1 MTCIKLE
8 DVLLQEAKA
17 IHPDKKPVI
26 GSYEELLRLESTAL
40 CISGGGIRS
49 ASFSQG
55 VIEALAC
62 HPRPDAANPH
72 PERTVGSAQDSLL
85 AQFHYLSTV
94 SGGGYVGSWL
104 SAWVTREHRPGGAG
118 WAGVWTKLTGKR
130 AKPDREAPEIHWL
143 RTYSNYLTPKLGL
156 TSADTWAGIAIF
168 LRNLILNWFVLLPV
182 LAAILLVLK
191 LFAIALGWTSVFPAD
206 VELRQWP
213 SEPQQWIFWILVLLG
228 LLALLTALYFSNRH
242 RPTHGPRNATQG
254 QFLKFDLLPGFLA
267 ALLLTCAIAVPG
279 VQALAQ
285 DYLLASVRLPDP
297 QNALIIRPSLYG
309 IIALA
314 VFGTALCALSWILAW
329 PRNASRLGPDFVSWS
344 IAGLV
349 FGALVAV
356 GIYLY
361 FSSPAKPIWPFKT
374 KEILLL
380 TIGVPWGILSGLV
393 AEMIFVGLT
402 KDVPG
407 SDSDREWL
415 GRAAGWYL
423 LVALAWPIAMTLVFL
438 GSIVAKALY
447 AEVTAWI
454 TAGGAGAITALLG
467 KSSATAAKSDKATWK
482 SVSLN
487 VILAIAAIVFAVALV
502 VGMSAVLDHIL
513 LGKPLVEV
521 LPERVVQAGLPEW
534 PGGWKVPAAL
544 VLILI
549 VGWVA
554 SWRVNINRF
563 SLHALYRNRI
573 IRGFLGASN
582 TNRNPDPFTGF
593 DENDNLRVHELWQEG
608 VKVGPSN
615 WRPFHVVNMALNLAK
630 GEDLAWQE
638 RKAESFTASPLHS
651 GSSRLGYRDSKHYG
665 DGDGISLGTAVAISG
680 AAASPNMGY
689 HSSPPL
695 ALLLTLLNV
704 RLGWW
709 LGNPGKAGEE
719 TYTRSSPPF
728 AIKPLLFELFGQTTD
743 SADYVYLSDGGHF
756 ENLALYE
763 MVRRRCRHIVVID
776 AGCDKEFAF
785 ADLGNA
791 VRKIWIDF
799 GIAISFSTLKALTFR
814 EDKGVTYKTDEPPF
828 YAVGIIHYPEAT
840 NDEEHGVILY
850 IKPCY
855 LGGRITNAGVRNYA
869 TANVDFPHQSTGDQ
883 WFSESQLESY
893 RALGFEMMDS
903 VLNEI
908 GASANCPPNPK
919 LPDIFAALTAMSA
932 VARAAPAPQHAGHG
946 TRPPNTGA
954 DVGTR

>member
-1 MTCIKLE
+1 MARIETLE
-8 DVLLQEAKA
+8 VLRQEANA
-17 IHPDKKPVI
+17 IHGP
-26 GSYEELLRLESTAL
+26 GSIEESSKGEEADRYRDLYRQLLSLKSTAL

-72 PERTVGSAQDSLL
+72 PERAVGSAPDSLL
-85 AQFHYLSTV
+85 GQFNYLSTV

-104 SAWVTREHRPGGAG
+104 SAWVSREHLPGGGG
-118 WAGVWTKLTGKR
+118 WPSVWEKLTGAR
-130 AKPDREAPEIHWL
+130 ADDPDKEAAQIHWL

-156 TSADTWAGIAIF
+156 TSADTWGGIAIV

-182 LAAILLVLK
+182 LAAILLALK
-191 LFAIALGWTSVFPAD
+191 LVVIALVWISVLDPRYD
-206 VELRQWP
+206 LQRD
-213 SEPQQWIFWILVLLG
+213 IFWALLILG
-228 LLALLTALYFSNRH
+228 LIFLLAALYFSNRQ
-242 RPTHGPRNATQG
+242 RPTHGPSPADQSA
-254 QFLKFDLLPGFLA
+254 FLKWDLLPGCLA
-267 ALLLTCAIAVPG
+267 ALLLSFVLAVP
-279 VQALAQ
+279 QAEIWARASLATGGSPTP
-285 DYLLASVRLPDP
+285 L
-297 QNALIIRPSLYG
+297 G
-309 IIALA
+309 IVGFA
-314 VFGTALCALSWILAW
+314 VAGAVLCALSWILAR
-329 PRNASRLGPDFVSWS
+329 PQEPGKLAADFVSWT

-349 FGALVAV
+349 FGALVSLGV
-356 GIYLY
+356 YFY
-361 FSSPAKPIWPFKT
+361 FSSPAKVIWLFKE
-374 KEILLL
+374 KEVLQLKAKETLLL
-380 TIGVPWGILSGLV
+380 IFGVPWGVLSGLV

-402 KDVPG
+402 KDMPG

-423 LVALAWPIAMTLVFL
+423 AIALAWPVAMILVLFGPIL
-438 GSIVAKALY
+438 AKFFY
-447 AEVTAWI
+447 GEVSTWI

-467 KSSATAAKSDKATWK
+467 KSNATPAKGEARGWK
-482 SVSLN
+482 VLSLN

-502 VGMSAVLDHIL
+502 VGLSALLDRIL
-513 LGKPLVEV
+513 VGRPLVFV
-521 LPERVVQAGLPEW
+521 LPSEVVLNELPGW

-544 VLILI
+544 GLVLI
-549 VGWVA
+549 VGAVA

-582 TNRNPDPFTGF
+582 PNRNPNRFTGF
-593 DENDNLRVHELWQEG
+593 DEKDNLHFHELWPRDDTTRN
-608 VKVGPSN
+608 VGPSN
-615 WRPFHVVNMALNLAK
+615 WRPFHVVNMALNLAATK
-630 GEDLAWQE
+630 DLAWQE

-651 GSSRLGYRDSKHYG
+651 GSSQLGYRDSRTYG
-665 DGDGISLGTAVAISG
+665 DGNGISLGTAVAISG

-695 ALLLTLLNV
+695 ALLLTLFNV

-709 LGNPGKAGEE
+709 LGNPGSAGEK

-728 AIKPLLFELFGQTTD
+728 AIKPLLFELFGQTTNT
-743 SADYVYLSDGGHF
+743 SDYVYLSDGGHF

-763 MVRRRCRHIVVID
+763 MVRRRCRHILVID

-785 ADLGNA
+785 GDLGSA

-799 GIAISFSTLKALTFR
+799 GIRITFSNLKALKFR
-814 EDKGVTYKTDEPPF
+814 EEKGVEYKTDEPPF
-828 YAVGIIHYPEAT
+828 YTVGIIHYPEAAT
-840 NDEEHGVILY
+840 DEEHGVILY

-855 LGGRITNAGVRNYA
+855 LGGRITNAGIRNYA
-869 TANVDFPHQSTGDQ
+869 TANLDFPHQSTGNQ

-908 GASANCPPNPK
+908 ARQGKYENTPK
-919 LPDIFAALTAMSA
+919 LWNIFSTL
-932 VARAAPAPQHAGHG
+932 RPAH
-946 TRPPNTGA
+946 
-954 DVGTR
+954 

>member
-1 MTCIKLE
+1 MPEGQEQTTCIELQ

-17 IHPDKKPVI
+17 IHPNKNPI
-26 GSYEELLRLESTAL
+26 NGSYEELLRLESRAL

-62 HPRPDAANPH
+62 HPRPNPANPDL
-72 PERTVGSAQDSLL
+72 EKTVESAQDSLL
-85 AQFHYLSTV
+85 AQFNYLSTV

-104 SAWVTREHRPGGAG
+104 SAWVAREHLPGGEG
-118 WAGVWTKLTGKR
+118 WPGVWKKLTGKR
-130 AKPDREAPEIHWL
+130 SDPDEEAAQIRWL

-156 TSADTWAGIAIF
+156 TSADTWSGIAIF
-168 LRNLILNWFVLLPV
+168 LRNLILNWLVLLPV

-191 LFAIALGWTSVFPAD
+191 LLAITVVWTSLFDPRD
-206 VELRQWP
+206 C
-213 SEPQQWIFWILVLLG
+213 QQAILVLIVGAVSL
-228 LLALLTALYFSNRH
+228 LLALWFSNH
-242 RPTHGPRNATQG
+242 ERPSHGRTHGTSSADQG
-254 QFLKFDLLPGFLA
+254 AFLRWDLAPGWLA
-267 ALLLTCAIAVPG
+267 ALLFTFVLAFPAAETFARYRLMAAGGGISGSGIARLAVAGAIVYA
-279 VQALAQ
+279 
-285 DYLLASVRLPDP
+285 ASW
-297 QNALIIRPSLYG
+297 
-309 IIALA
+309 IIAWPKDVKTLIWD
-314 VFGTALCALSWILAW
+314 FICWTLS
-329 PRNASRLGPDFVSWS
+329 GV
-344 IAGLV
+344 V
-349 FGALVAV
+349 FGALIAL

-361 FSSPAKPIWPFKT
+361 FAAPDKGIWPFMP

-380 TIGVPWGILSGLV
+380 TFAVPWIIISGLI
-393 AEMIFVGLT
+393 AEMIFVGVT
-402 KDVPG
+402 KDMPG

-423 LVALAWPIAMTLVFL
+423 LVALAWPIAMTLVFV
-438 GSIVAKALY
+438 GSTVANELY
-447 AEVTAWI
+447 NWLSAWIAGGSAGVVTAF
-454 TAGGAGAITALLG
+454 LG
-467 KSSATAAKSDKATWK
+467 KSAATSAKSKEAPAKGLSLNVIK
-482 SVSLN
+482 SLSLN
-487 VILAIAAIVFAVALV
+487 VILAIAATVFAVVLVIGLSAL
-502 VGMSAVLDHIL
+502 LDHVL
-513 LGKPLVEV
+513 FGEPLTDTEMFKSKVSTGGV
-521 LPERVVQAGLPEW
+521 PAW
-534 PGGWKVPAAL
+534 PGGWLVPKVLAL
-544 VLILI
+544 VVIVDLI
-549 VGWVA
+549 A
-554 SWRVNINRF
+554 SSRVNINRF
-563 SLHALYRNRI
+563 LLHALYRNRI

-582 TNRNPDPFTGF
+582 PTRKDKRNRFTDF
-593 DENDNLRVHELWQEG
+593 DDADNLRVHDLWPA
-608 VKVGPSN
+608 VVPASTTPAVGPNN
-615 WRPFHVVNMALNLAK
+615 WRPFHVVNMALNLAASK
-630 GEDLAWQE
+630 NLAWQE

-651 GSSRLGYRDSKHYG
+651 GSSRLGYRDSKKYG

-695 ALLLTLLNV
+695 ALLLTLFNV

-709 LGNPGKAGEE
+709 LGNPGNAGKN
-719 TYTRSSPPF
+719 TYKKSSPPI
-728 AIKPLLFELFGQTTD
+728 AIKPLLWELFGQTTD
-743 SADYVYLSDGGHF
+743 SSDYVYLSDGGHF

-799 GIAISFSTLKALTFR
+799 GIAITFANLKALKFR
-814 EDKGVTYKTDEPPF
+814 EEQGIEHKTNEPPF

-850 IKPCY
+850 IKPSF

-869 TANVDFPHQSTGDQ
+869 TANADFPHQSTGNQ

-908 GASANCPPNPK
+908 AKQGNYPNTPK
-919 LPDIFAALTAMSA
+919 LPDIFSTLRSPPA
-932 VARAAPAPQHAGHG
+932 AAPAGPL
-946 TRPPNTGA
+946 PPG
-954 DVGTR
+954 

>member
-1 MTCIKLE
+1 MAHIETH
-8 DVLLQEAKA
+8 DVLRQEANA
-17 IHPDKKPVI
+17 IH
-26 GSYEELLRLESTAL
+26 GSETIKEPREDEEPLKGSDLYRKLLSLNATAL

-62 HPRPDAANPH
+62 HPRPDAEDPH
-72 PERTVGSAQDSLL
+72 PETTVGSAQDSLL
-85 AQFHYLSTV
+85 AQFNYLSTV

-104 SAWVTREHRPGGAG
+104 SAWVTRAHQPDGET

-130 AKPDREAPEIHWL
+130 GDNPDNEAAEIRWL

-182 LAAILLVLK
+182 LAAILLALK
-191 LFAIALGWTSVFPAD
+191 LFAIALVWTSVTDAD
-206 VELRQWP
+206 VDLSYWQPDLAHWL
-213 SEPQQWIFWILVLLG
+213 FWILAVLG
-228 LLALLTALYFSNRH
+228 LASLLITLYFSNRH
-242 RPTHGPRNATQG
+242 RPTHHGGDATQAE
-254 QFLKFDLLPGFLA
+254 FFKFDLLPGFLA
-267 ALLLTCAIAVPG
+267 ALLLTFAIAVPG
-279 VQALAQ
+279 VEKLAR
-285 DYLLASVRLPDP
+285 DYLIVAGRPYAPAMIGLA
-297 QNALIIRPSLYG
+297 AIG
-309 IIALA
+309 A
-314 VFGTALCALSWILAW
+314 VVCALSWILAW
-329 PRNASRLGPDFVSWS
+329 PRNAASLVAEFVSWL

-349 FGALVAV
+349 FGTLVGL
-356 GIYLY
+356 GIYFY
-361 FSSPAKPIWPFKT
+361 FASPPNWPFEA

-380 TIGVPWGILSGLV
+380 TVGIPWGILSGLI
-393 AEMIFVGLT
+393 AEMLFVGLT
-402 KDVPG
+402 RDMPR

-423 LVALAWPIAMTLVFL
+423 VVALAWPIAMILVFI
-438 GSIVAKALY
+438 GSILIKHYYGELS
-447 AEVTAWI
+447 AWI
-454 TAGGAGAITALLG
+454 TAGGAGAITAVLG
-467 KSSATAAKSDKATWK
+467 KSGATTAKSEKPTGK
-482 SVSLN
+482 SLSLN
-487 VILAIAAIVFAVALV
+487 VILAVAAIVFAVALV
-502 VGMSAVLDHIL
+502 VGMSALLDHVL
-513 LGKPLVEV
+513 FGKPLVDA
-521 LPERVVQAGLPEW
+521 LPRIVARGELPAW
-534 PGGWKVPAAL
+534 PGGWRVPLAL
-544 VLILI
+544 LLVVI
-549 VGWVA
+549 VGLVA

-582 TNRNPDPFTGF
+582 NKRTPDPFTGF
-593 DENDNLRVHELWQEG
+593 DEKDNLRVHELWPRGE
-608 VKVGPSN
+608 KIEANN
-615 WRPFHVVNMALNLAK
+615 WRPFHVVNMALNLAAGK
-630 GEDLAWQE
+630 DLAWQE
-638 RKAESFTASPLHS
+638 RKAESFTTSPLHS
-651 GSSRLGYRDSKHYG
+651 GSSQLGYRDSRTYG
-665 DGDGISLGTAVAISG
+665 DDKGISLGTAVAISG

-695 ALLLTLLNV
+695 ALLLTLFNV

-709 LGNPGKAGEE
+709 LGNPGGAGDN
-719 TYTRSSPPF
+719 TYNESGPPF
-728 AIKPLLFELFGQTTD
+728 ALKPLLSELFGQTTNT
-743 SADYVYLSDGGHF
+743 SDYVYLSDGGHF

-799 GIAISFSTLKALTFR
+799 GIAITFANLQALTFR
-814 EDKGVTYKTDEPPF
+814 EEKGIEYKTDQPPF

-850 IKPCY
+850 IKPCF

-869 TANVDFPHQSTGDQ
+869 TANADFPHQSTGDQ

-903 VLNEI
+903 VLNQI
-908 GASANCPPNPK
+908 ARHPTCPPDPK
-919 LPDIFAALTAMSA
+919 LADIFAALASMSA
-932 VARAAPAPQHAGHG
+932 PAAPAPGVVA
-946 TRPPNTGA
+946 
-954 DVGTR
+954 